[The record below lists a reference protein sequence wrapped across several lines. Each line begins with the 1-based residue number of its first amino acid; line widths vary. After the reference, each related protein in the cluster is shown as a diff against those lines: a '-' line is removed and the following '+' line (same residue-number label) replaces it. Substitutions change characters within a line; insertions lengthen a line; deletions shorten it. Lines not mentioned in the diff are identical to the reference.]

1 MHDTFKC
8 KYCSTLFKEPRTGTI
23 VCPNC
28 GAPDPTRIVPEVYQ
42 RVVKTYIP
50 VSTPTGNYYR
60 NPQPS
65 RSEWVYDT
73 FGYKVAS
80 FLFGSTAVVLIGL
93 LVYFWFFFSIGAP
106 KDSDPAYQNMINTPV
121 ATVTAYAPLTSPI
134 DDLTWLTTSEA
145 LDLRT
150 EENVVNLAYLKRGS
164 SKYATVSL
172 VFDSTWEVTKPQG
185 VTELQVTGT
194 FVTMK
199 VNGDKYNLNTYQPFV
214 IAGQDQVAFLV
225 DQNGQIWKKALSN
238 EAFASLDSVKGSLPL
253 KLEINPNLNP
263 TY

>member
-1 MHDTFKC
+1 MHDTYKC
-8 KYCSTLFKEPRTGTI
+8 KYCSTLFKEPRTDAI

-42 RVVKTYIP
+42 RAVETYIP
-50 VSTPTGNYYR
+50 VPTPTGNYYR

-80 FLFGSTAVVLIGL
+80 FLFGGTAIVLIGL
-93 LVYFWFFFSIGAP
+93 FVYFWFFHRIGAP

-121 ATVTAYAPLTSPI
+121 PTVTAYAPNPSPVDI
-134 DDLTWLTTSEA
+134 LAWLSTSEA

-150 EENVVNLAYLKRGS
+150 QENVVNLAYLNRGGA
-164 SKYATVSL
+164 KYTDVSL
-172 VFDSTWEVTKPQG
+172 VFNQTWEMTKPQG
-185 VTELQVTGT
+185 ITELQVTGT

-199 VNGDKYNLNTYQPFV
+199 VNGDKYVLNVYQPFV
-214 IAGQDQVAFLV
+214 IAGQEQVVFIV
-225 DQNGQIWKKALSN
+225 DQNGQIWKKILN
-238 EAFASLDSVKGSLPL
+238 TTDLLSLDQVQQFLPT
-253 KLEINPNLNP
+253 KLEVNPNLNP

>member
-1 MHDTFKC
+1 MHDTYRCTF
-8 KYCSTLFKEPRTGTI
+8 CSTLFKEPRAGAIT
-23 VCPNC
+23 CPNC
-28 GAPDPTRIVPEVYQ
+28 GGPDPKRIVPETYQ
-42 RVVKTYIP
+42 RVVETYVY
-50 VSTPTGNYYR
+50 VSTPTASYYR

-80 FLFGSTAVVLIGL
+80 FLFGGTALVLIGL
-93 LVYFWFFFSIGAP
+93 FIYFWFFYRTGAP
-106 KDSDPAYQNMINTPV
+106 KDSDPAYQNMISTPV
-121 ATVTAYAPLTSPI
+121 ATVTAYAPPTSPI
-134 DDLTWLTTSEA
+134 DNLTWLTTSEA
-145 LDLRT
+145 LNLRT
-150 EENVVNLAYLKRGS
+150 EENVVNLVYLKRGS
-164 SKYATVSL
+164 SKYATISL
-172 VFDSTWEVTKPQG
+172 VFDSTWEATKPQG

-225 DQNGQIWKKALSN
+225 DQNGQIWKKALTT
-238 EAFASLDSVKGSLPL
+238 EVFTSLDTVKSSLPA
-253 KLEINPNLNP
+253 KLEVNPNLNP

>member
-1 MHDTFKC
+1 MHDTFQC
-8 KYCSTLFKEPRTGTI
+8 TYCSTLFKEPRAGAIT
-23 VCPNC
+23 CPNC
-28 GAPDPTRIVPEVYQ
+28 GGPDPKQIVPETYQ
-42 RVVKTYIP
+42 RVVETYVY
-50 VSTPTGNYYR
+50 VSTPTASYYR

-80 FLFGSTAVVLIGL
+80 FLFGGTAVVLIGL
-93 LVYFWFFFSIGAP
+93 LVYFWFFYRIGAP
-106 KDSDPAYQNMINTPV
+106 KDTDRAYQNMISTPV
-121 ATVTAYAPLTSPI
+121 ATVTAYAPPTSPI
-134 DDLTWLTTSEA
+134 DNLTWLTTSEA

-172 VFDSTWEVTKPQG
+172 VFDSTWETTKPQG

-199 VNGDKYNLNTYQPFV
+199 VNGDKYYLNIYQPFV

-225 DQNGQIWKKALSN
+225 DQNGQIWKKALN
-238 EAFASLDSVKGSLPL
+238 TEVFTSLDTVKSSLPT
-253 KLEINPNLNP
+253 KLEVNPNLNP